1 MKTTNAILLAAV
13 AATANAY
20 TISADQ
26 SKQLDIIM
34 KDVMSNLS
42 SYMALISDPSSGIT
56 ADNLP
61 AGLMDVGAGMATD
74 PNYKP
79 DYSEVDIDAVSTFIT
94 KLSWFSTKLEPELEA
109 AGVPMVKTSTPA
121 AQTTAKPKDSTSV
134 TQDAAQTT
142 AKPKDSTSVTQ
153 DAAQTTAKPKD
164 STSVT
169 QDAAQTTAK
178 PEGSNSVT
186 KDAAQN
192 TGVETKYITS
202 THRYSNTTTI
212 TSCPP
217 ESSTVEITAKRT
229 SEVTET
235 VCDEVCHSKK
245 SAAAAA
251 SATTVTTEQTST
263 LVQTVCDEVCHSK
276 KSAAA
281 AASATTVT
289 TEQTSTLVQT
299 VCDEVCHS
307 KKSAAAKKTSQSVA
321 PSSVAQ
327 VTKSATSSK
336 PAIQQQTENG
346 AAQFFGSIGAG
357 VLAAAALL
365 I

>member
-235 VCDEVCHSKK
+235 VCDEVF
-245 SAAAAA
+245 
-251 SATTVTTEQTST
+251 
-263 LVQTVCDEVCHSK
+263 
-276 KSAAA
+276 
-281 AASATTVT
+281 
-289 TEQTSTLVQT
+289 QT

>member
-142 AKPKDSTSVTQ
+142 AKPK
-153 DAAQTTAKPKD
+153 
-164 STSVT
+164 
-169 QDAAQTTAK
+169 
-178 PEGSNSVT
+178 GSNSVT

-281 AASATTVT
+281 
-289 TEQTSTLVQT
+289 
-299 VCDEVCHS
+299 
-307 KKSAAAKKTSQSVA
+307 KKTSQSVA

>member
-109 AGVPMVKTSTPA
+109 AGVPMVKTSTP
-121 AQTTAKPKDSTSV
+121 
-134 TQDAAQTT
+134 
-142 AKPKDSTSVTQ
+142 
-153 DAAQTTAKPKD
+153 AAQTTAKPKD